1 MIVTTGDGGRD
12 RWHASHAFF
21 AAVSAFI
28 LGVDVASKSWVRHR
42 VGGFLDSAD
51 FGPCLTIVMKP
62 NPGGAWGLMTGAKQ
76 TVNRVV
82 FSLVSLIAIVVV
94 IWLHRRLQS
103 RRPAFTWGLP
113 LVLGGALGNLL
124 DRLRFGRVID
134 FVDLH
139 LLVGG
144 VQRHSPCFN
153 IADVAIAVGVGLM
166 AVGLLR
172 RTSDA
177 ATDPG

>member
-1 MIVTTGDGGRD
+1 MIVTTGEDVVGRW
-12 RWHASHAFF
+12 RAGRAFF
-21 AAVSAFI
+21 NVVSALTFA
-28 LGVDVASKSWVRHR
+28 VDFATKIWVRHHL
-42 VGGFLDSAD
+42 GGFLDSAD
-51 FGPCLTIVMKP
+51 FGPFLTIVMKP
-62 NPGGAWGLMTGAKQ
+62 NPGGAWGMMTGAKQ

-103 RRPAFTWGLP
+103 RRPGFTWGLP

-144 VQRHSPCFN
+144 VQRHSPYFN
-153 IADVAIAVGVGLM
+153 IADVAITIGVGLM
-166 AVGLLR
+166 AVDVLR
-172 RTSDA
+172 RTSDP
-177 ATDPG
+177 ATGPG

>member
-1 MIVTTGDGGRD
+1 MIVTTDDDAVD
-12 RWHASHAFF
+12 RWHAGRAFF
-21 AAVSAFI
+21 VVVSALT
-28 LGVDVASKSWVRHR
+28 LGVDFASKSWVRHR

-51 FGPCLTIVMKP
+51 FGPFLTIVMRP
-62 NPGGAWGLMTGAKQ
+62 NPGGAWGMMTGVKE
-76 TVNRVV
+76 TVTRVV

-103 RRPAFTWGLP
+103 RRPGFTWGLP

-124 DRLRFGRVID
+124 DRLRFGRVVD

-144 VQRHSPCFN
+144 VQRHSPYFN
-153 IADVAIAVGVGLM
+153 IADVAITIGVGLM
-166 AVGLLR
+166 AVDVLR

-177 ATDPG
+177 AMGPG